1 MLLLICIKGAYGNCW
16 AEWCRKKHINEN
28 IGGEIISDKGDIKWQ
43 PNIQIGHLDQY
54 AEIDEGYTISQYLKR
69 AFYDLYEMEKRMN
82 KLYEESAMTGDEN
95 QLLKAAEIQ
104 GLLEAHDFY
113 SVDSITNK
121 VAAGLGIDVIGMNRV
136 IGELSGGQRAKVI
149 LAKLLLEEPNIL
161 LLDEPTNFLD
171 KEHVEWLANYLMNFE
186 GAFIVVSH
194 DFDFLEKVTSC
205 ICDVEFGTVKKYYG
219 KYSDFVRQKEHL
231 RKDYIR
237 QYYAQQKKI
246 EKRKSIF
253 VEILLG

>member
-16 AEWCRKKHINEN
+16 TEWCRKKHINEN
-28 IGGEIISDKGDIKWQ
+28 IGGEIIPDKGDIKWQ

-54 AEIDEGYTISQYLKR
+54 AEIDEVYTISQYLKR
-69 AFYDLYEMEKRMN
+69 AFYDLYAMEKRMN

-104 GLLEAHDFY
+104 GLLEARDFY

-219 KYSDFVRQKEHL
+219 KYSDFVRQRSICEKIIFANIMHSK
-231 RKDYIR
+231 RKL
-237 QYYAQQKKI
+237 K
-246 EKRKSIF
+246 KRKSIF

>member
-1 MLLLICIKGAYGNCW
+1 
-16 AEWCRKKHINEN
+16 
-28 IGGEIISDKGDIKWQ
+28 
-43 PNIQIGHLDQY
+43 
-54 AEIDEGYTISQYLKR
+54 
-69 AFYDLYEMEKRMN
+69 MN

-95 QLLKAAEIQ
+95 QLLKAAEMQ
-104 GLLEAHDFY
+104 GLLEARDFY
-113 SVDSITNK
+113 SVDSFINK
-121 VAAGLGIDVIGMNRV
+121 VAAGLGIDAIGMNRV

-194 DFDFLEKVTSC
+194 DFEFLEKVTSC

-219 KYSDFVRQKEHL
+219 KYSDFVRQKSICE
-231 RKDYIR
+231 
-237 QYYAQQKKI
+237 KI
-246 EKRKSIF
+246 IFANIMHSKRKLKNGRVYS
-253 VEILLG
+253 